1 MLDGPSLYLLQALE
15 KFLDKQGKAKLHGL
29 GAGVAGVLK
38 QFGELAS
45 RLYARSMESI

>member
-1 MLDGPSLYLLQALE
+1 MLDGPSLYFLQALE

-29 GAGVAGVLK
+29 GAGVLK